1 MDNIIKEIISTNQRY
16 YNLNIQFGNFKDY
29 SFHYYLNNQ
38 DYQNIIKKF
47 TNFKTKNITEYSYLN
62 FKKILFEDT
71 NKTIFYKKDFVKC
84 YLVNNTVNNNYSCN
98 YYLIKEKKINK
109 ILPHEFS
116 NVKEKIIIEK
126 KKIKSTKSVYNNTEI
141 IINFV
146 ELENNKYSINLD
158 IDFDINNSKKISS
171 HLNYLYKKMFNKCS
185 FRLL

>member
-98 YYLIKEKKINK
+98 YYLIKEKK
-109 ILPHEFS
+109 
-116 NVKEKIIIEK
+116 
-126 KKIKSTKSVYNNTEI
+126 
-141 IINFV
+141 
-146 ELENNKYSINLD
+146 
-158 IDFDINNSKKISS
+158 
-171 HLNYLYKKMFNKCS
+171 
-185 FRLL
+185 